1 MAYDQGLTLDDIRC
15 GLLTYEGL
23 AMRQQIHELDKITV
37 IDDSYNASPDS
48 IKSGIG
54 VLMAVK
60 STGKK
65 IAVLA
70 DMLELGERSAQ
81 AHLEL
86 GAYAGGKRSRRSAHG
101 WPGSGKNCGRGRGGK
116 QKNFGESLR
125 NQ

>member
-1 MAYDQGLTLDDIRC
+1 
-15 GLLTYEGL
+15 
-23 AMRQQIHELDKITV
+23 MRQQIHELDKITV

-86 GAYAGGKRSRRSAHG
+86 GAYAAA
-101 WPGSGKNCGRGRGGK
+101 SGVDAVVTVGREAEKNCGRGRRGK
-116 QKNFGESLR
+116 QKKFW
-125 NQ
+125 

>member
-1 MAYDQGLTLDDIRC
+1 
-15 GLLTYEGL
+15 
-23 AMRQQIHELDKITV
+23 MRHKIHELDKITV

-86 GAYAGGKRSRRSAHG
+86 GAYAAASGVDAGSRLAGKRKKLRKGPRRKAEKF
-101 WPGSGKNCGRGRGGK
+101 W
-116 QKNFGESLR
+116 
-125 NQ
+125 

>member
-1 MAYDQGLTLDDIRC
+1 
-15 GLLTYEGL
+15 
-23 AMRQQIHELDKITV
+23 
-37 IDDSYNASPDS
+37 
-48 IKSGIG
+48 
-54 VLMAVK
+54 MAVK

-86 GAYAGGKRSRRSAHG
+86 GAYAAASGVDAVVTVGRE
-101 WPGSGKNCGRGRGGK
+101 SGKNCGRGRRGK

>member
-1 MAYDQGLTLDDIRC
+1 M
-15 GLLTYEGL
+15 
-23 AMRQQIHELDKITV
+23 

-86 GAYAGGKRSRRSAHG
+86 GASRGGKRSRRS
-101 WPGSGKNCGRGRGGK
+101 GSLVGREAEKKLAEGPQRESAGKILVK
-116 QKNFGESLR
+116 ALR
-125 NQ
+125 RPMT